1 MVKLV
6 ERTFFGRLGKPV
18 ELLIMDGEAGE
29 TDLHRR
35 LGKPVEPLVTDVEI
49 GETDLLRKAREAG
62 RVKRYGR

>member
-1 MVKLV
+1 MMKLV
-6 ERTFFGRLGKPV
+6 KRTFFGRLGKPV
-18 ELLIMDGEAGE
+18 ESNVMDGEAGE

-35 LGKPVEPLVTDVEI
+35 LGKPVEPLVTDDEI

>member
-1 MVKLV
+1 
-6 ERTFFGRLGKPV
+6 
-18 ELLIMDGEAGE
+18 MDGEAGE

-35 LGKPVEPLVTDVEI
+35 LGKPVEPLVTDDEI

>member
-6 ERTFFGRLGKPV
+6 ERIFFGRLGKPV
-18 ELLIMDGEAGE
+18 EPLIVNGEAGE
-29 TDLHRR
+29 TDLLRR
-35 LGKPVEPLVTDVEI
+35 HGKPVEPLIMDDEI